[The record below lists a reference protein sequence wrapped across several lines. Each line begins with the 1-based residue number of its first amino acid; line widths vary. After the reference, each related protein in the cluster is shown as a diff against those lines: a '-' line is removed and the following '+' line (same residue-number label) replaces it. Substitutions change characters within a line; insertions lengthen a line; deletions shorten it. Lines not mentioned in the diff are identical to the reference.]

1 LRRFLL
7 RQLANAYVDTKP
19 LAIILELN
27 TGLFKRREDLD
38 APSPEPDSRLI
49 NSRIPYKSRGYK
61 SRDAI
66 AYERPLSARSGHPT
80 IRR

>member
-1 LRRFLL
+1 
-7 RQLANAYVDTKP
+7 
-19 LAIILELN
+19 LELN
-27 TGLFKRREDLD
+27 TGLFKRREDLG

-66 AYERPLSARSGHPT
+66 CV
-80 IRR
+80 